1 MATPV
6 ERRAARTVGAGVIV
20 LALIGALL
28 FLTFKAQT
36 GAPFRTITTVQAEF
50 KDIHSLR
57 TNDDIRANSK
67 RIGRV
72 SALDYA
78 PDGSALVT
86 MEIDGDYPVYN
97 DATAAIWDYS
107 ALATKFVELNAGTPG
122 AGPLAGNVIK
132 PERTDSSKDLNQV
145 LEIFDA
151 PTRTAATSSIRELGT
166 GLAGH
171 APDLQSFLGS
181 APGLLNDL
189 GTVSD
194 SLTGPGTDLRG
205 VLTSADRLTG
215 TLQGRSQQIDAL
227 VGDADRTMAALA
239 VDHGTPLGNT
249 LRRAPGT
256 LAALRPALD
265 KLDQPLADTEATVR
279 TLQPGA
285 QALGQ
290 ATPDLRGVLTDA
302 PPILGKVPGVAD
314 SAKPAVESLTDTA
327 SQARPLVP
335 RAGETL
341 SSVRDA
347 LTRLAPYS
355 PEIGSWILRVQSFV
369 SEGADPGTRYAR
381 IGLAPGI
388 PTVTGG
394 LVKSGSPYNVP
405 YPAPGQDPKTRDR
418 GGLPQGLPIG
428 GGGDDLRQDTGGG
441 R

>member
-6 ERRAARTVGAGVIV
+6 ERRAARTVVVGVVV
-20 LALIGALL
+20 LVIIGAVL

-36 GAPFRTITTVQAEF
+36 GAPFRTTTTVQAEF

-72 SALDYA
+72 SALAFA
-78 PDGSALVT
+78 PDGNALVT

-107 ALATKFVELNAGTPG
+107 ALATKFVELNRGTPG
-122 AGPLAGNVIK
+122 AGPLAGNTIRS
-132 PERTDSSKDLNQV
+132 EHTDGSKDLNQA
-145 LEIFDA
+145 LEIFDQ
-151 PTRTAATSSIRELGT
+151 PTRTAATASVRELGG
-166 GLAGH
+166 GLGGH
-171 APDLQSFLGS
+171 SADLQSFIGS
-181 APGLLNDL
+181 APDILNSL

-194 SLTGPGTDLRG
+194 SLTGPGSDLRG
-205 VLTSADRLTG
+205 VLASANQLAG

-227 VGDADRTMAALA
+227 VGDADKTMASLA
-239 VDHGTPLGNT
+239 VDHGRPLGDT
-249 LRRAPGT
+249 LERAPGT

-265 KLDQPLADTEATVR
+265 RLDQPLADTEAAADA
-279 TLQPGA
+279 LQPGA
-285 QALGQ
+285 QSLAN
-290 ATPDLRGVLTDA
+290 ATPDLRSVLRDA
-302 PPILGKVPGVAD
+302 PPILGKVPDVAD

-327 SQARPLVP
+327 SAARPLVP
-335 RAGETL
+335 RATETL
-341 SSVRDA
+341 GSVRGA
-347 LTRLAPYS
+347 LERLAPYS
-355 PEIGSWILRVQSFV
+355 PEIGQWILRVQSFV
-369 SEGADPGTRYAR
+369 SEGSDPGTRFAR

-394 LVKSGSPYNVP
+394 LVKSGSQYNVP
-405 YPAPGQDPKTRDR
+405 NPAPGQDPVTRDR

-428 GGGDDLRQDTGGG
+428 GGDDQRQDTGGG